1 MNPCAAKHDQ
11 TTGGSSKRRPSVGWG
26 RLRAMRGFTL
36 LEVILVLTLLALM
49 AAASVPAVRGLRDE
63 AQAREPLNSLARL
76 AKQTRLKAMQDR
88 RPYQIAF
95 TSTGFKATRYLSPYL
110 QAAQIEEFIQKSAL
124 ESQQK
129 EEAGVDQEEA
139 PQGPLEAAA
148 PGTNVPASGSAP
160 APAYKEWMES
170 VTLPEG
176 MTCSVQE
183 WYDSEPTPV
192 GDNALKLWV
201 FQPSGMVTPI
211 TVTLQLN
218 NNFYKADFS
227 PLTADIVK
235 ETSGSQ

>member
-1 MNPCAAKHDQ
+1 MNPCVTKHDQ
-11 TTGGSSKRRPSVGWG
+11 TSGGSSKG
-26 RLRAMRGFTL
+26 RQTVWLGRVRAVRGFTL

-110 QAAQIEEFIQKSAL
+110 QAAQIEEFIQKSSIEA
-124 ESQQK
+124 QQK

-139 PQGPLEAAA
+139 PQGPMEAAA
-148 PGTNVPASGSAP
+148 PGANVAATPTNSPPV
-160 APAYKEWMES
+160 YKEWMES